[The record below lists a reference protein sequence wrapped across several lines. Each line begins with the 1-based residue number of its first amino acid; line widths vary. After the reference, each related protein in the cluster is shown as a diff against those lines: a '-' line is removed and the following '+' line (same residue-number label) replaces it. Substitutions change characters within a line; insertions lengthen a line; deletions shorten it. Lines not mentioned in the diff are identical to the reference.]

1 MLFDLRPKTSFK
13 ELFDRNEEKKAF
25 ENSLNTYPLIVV
37 TGLRR
42 VGKSSLTKSMLN
54 EMKSPYVF
62 IDGRILYTSS
72 GGQIKYTDFVA
83 TLERE
88 LCKLSTK
95 FKIKSYIKQVRG
107 INISGS
113 GVSID
118 PKKTDLTELFDQLNR
133 YSKKT
138 GKDFV
143 VCIDEAQYL
152 RFYGSRG
159 GKDLLTLISY
169 MYDNQN
175 HISTVITGSEVGLLH
190 DFLDLSN
197 YESPL
202 YGRAYSEIKVKP
214 FKPNVAK
221 EFLKEGFSEINLSI
235 NFKLDKVIEV
245 LDGIPGYLVLF
256 GNKYKENLN
265 YEEAILQVHQ
275 TMKGMVEG
283 ELKELEKRS
292 SRYIMTLKY
301 IASGV
306 KTWSGLKRVF
316 IADGDNI
323 GDSRLYEILRVLE
336 TTSWIEKSSDNK
348 YKIVDPVLEKVLRE

>member
-1 MLFDLRPKTSFK
+1 
-13 ELFDRNEEKKAF
+13 
-25 ENSLNTYPLIVV
+25 
-37 TGLRR
+37 
-42 VGKSSLTKSMLN
+42 
-54 EMKSPYVF
+54 
-62 IDGRILYTSS
+62 
-72 GGQIKYTDFVA
+72 
-83 TLERE
+83 
-88 LCKLSTK
+88 
-95 FKIKSYIKQVRG
+95 
-107 INISGS
+107 
-113 GVSID
+113 
-118 PKKTDLTELFDQLNR
+118 
-133 YSKKT
+133 
-138 GKDFV
+138 
-143 VCIDEAQYL
+143 
-152 RFYGSRG
+152 
-159 GKDLLTLISY
+159 
-169 MYDNQN
+169 
-175 HISTVITGSEVGLLH
+175 
-190 DFLDLSN
+190 
-197 YESPL
+197 
-202 YGRAYSEIKVKP
+202 
-214 FKPNVAK
+214 
-221 EFLKEGFSEINLSI
+221 
-235 NFKLDKVIEV
+235 VIEV